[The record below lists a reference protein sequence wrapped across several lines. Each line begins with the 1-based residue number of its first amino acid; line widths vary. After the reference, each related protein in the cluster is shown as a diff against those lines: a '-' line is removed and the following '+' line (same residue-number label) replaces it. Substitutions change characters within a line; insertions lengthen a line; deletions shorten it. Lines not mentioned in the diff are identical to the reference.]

1 MPLGAA
7 PKQKAGPYEEREVGN
22 LSQRKGKKTIR
33 PKGWERA
40 RIRVTD
46 LQQSRDDP
54 EGNNDRVKHDGSH
67 SQLHVQTTSAPR
79 HKAALQREKHHPAG
93 HQSAMDVNQGSR
105 SEEHT

>member
-7 PKQKAGPYEEREVGN
+7 PEQKTGPYEEREVGN

-54 EGNNDRVKHDGSH
+54 DGNDDCVKHDGSSFPASCANGDCPS
-67 SQLHVQTTSAPR
+67 SQGRTATRKAP
-79 HKAALQREKHHPAG
+79 
-93 HQSAMDVNQGSR
+93 SSR
-105 SEEHT
+105 SSVRHGRKPGKHSAA